1 MKTMR
6 NVFLLYS
13 VLVVSLCMS
22 CSQDGKK
29 TISEG
34 KRRNKNLLKENV
46 QVN

>member
-34 KRRNKNLLKENV
+34 EKKE
-46 QVN
+46 